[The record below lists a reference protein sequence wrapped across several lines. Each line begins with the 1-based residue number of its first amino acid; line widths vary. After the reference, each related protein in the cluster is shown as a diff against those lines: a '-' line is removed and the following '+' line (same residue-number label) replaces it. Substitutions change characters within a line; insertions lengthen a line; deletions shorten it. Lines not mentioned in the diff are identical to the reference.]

1 MLVVA
6 AVLALPWSGLPVATV
21 RTFGVTF
28 VSIVLE
34 ALPFV
39 LLGAVLGGL
48 VEAFV
53 PRDRIAALLPRRTT
67 PGILL
72 AAALGLTLPACEC
85 AIIPLA
91 RRLVGKGVPFSVAL
105 AYLLGGPIVNPLVA
119 ASTYVAFGG
128 DWLIVAARLICGYSV
143 AACVALIF
151 AEVYPGTAALLP
163 AAAGD
168 ADEHACGCGQGDTC
182 APDGTEHSDH
192 AAEPQNAAGRGA
204 RWLAA
209 ARCASDDFLDI
220 TQYLVLGAIAAALAQ
235 TFIARTLFLSLA
247 ETPAAAIGGMQA
259 FAVALNLCSEADAF
273 VAGTFYGVLP
283 TAALLA
289 FMVLGPMLD
298 LKLVA
303 MYLSFVKR
311 GAVTLLAGL
320 LIAVVFALSFALHLA
335 GVLPP

>member
-1 MLVVA
+1 MVA
-6 AVLALPWSGLPVATV
+6 LLAMPWSGLPAATV

-53 PRDRIAALLPRRTT
+53 PRARIAALLPRRTT

-72 AAALGLTLPACEC
+72 AAALGLALPACEC

-128 DWLIVAARLICGYSV
+128 DWLIVAARLLCGYSV

-151 AEVYPGTAALLP
+151 AEVFPGTKALLP
-163 AAAGD
+163 EAAGTANEVDCRCGD
-168 ADEHACGCGQGDTC
+168 AGEGENPGHG
-182 APDGTEHSDH
+182 DH
-192 AAEPQNAAGRGA
+192 AASSTGEPARGS

-209 ARCASDDFLDI
+209 AHCAGDDFLDI
-220 TQYLVLGAIAAALAQ
+220 TQYLVLGAAVAALAQ

-320 LIAVVFALSFALHLA
+320 LIALVFALSFTLHLM